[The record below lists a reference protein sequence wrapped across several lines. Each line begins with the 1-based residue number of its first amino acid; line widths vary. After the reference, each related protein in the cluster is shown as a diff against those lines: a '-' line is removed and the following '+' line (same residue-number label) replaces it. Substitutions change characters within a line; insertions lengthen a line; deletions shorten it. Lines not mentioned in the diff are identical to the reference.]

1 MPHGV
6 VLRHVMARRHHG
18 RRNLRAI
25 YGSTDMAS
33 SNRDARAQGSGKL
46 LEGVRVLDLTNR
58 RGELAGR
65 LLADLGAEVWKV
77 EPPGGVD
84 SRHLPPFGPDGTSL
98 FWTAY
103 GAGKRCVQLD
113 LTSEAD
119 RSVLR
124 GWVTGADVVL
134 ESANPGELEALGIG
148 EAALREANPGL
159 IYVAITPYGQ
169 HGPKASWPAT
179 DLTLEAAGG
188 RLSIQGDPDRAPLPV
203 GFPQA
208 FLHAGAQAAADTIV
222 ALNER
227 GHSGLGQFL
236 DLSAQ
241 EAMWWTLMAAQGTPI
256 CIGEDPPGAGD
267 DRGPRAVGQG
277 PRTVHA
283 KDGLVTIAAGASPPG
298 TRTMFTWALAEA
310 RERGEAYDAA
320 LDDVDWDDWIPAY
333 RGGELGQA
341 QLDAINALLDD
352 FIGRRTKLELIDWA
366 LEGNLR
372 LGPLNTTRDLLEF
385 PQFRE
390 RGVFDSLAGAVQPA
404 KWVHPSRTPVG
415 PGETLATGGAP
426 AWTPREPAQV
436 TGAARS
442 GLAFEGLKVADFSW
456 VAAGPTV
463 AKALADHGA
472 TVVKVESSTRADLSR
487 TLAPHIDGEPGLN
500 RSYWSFLYA
509 TSKLSLQ
516 CHLGTPE
523 GRQLARQV
531 CDWADVVVESFSPGT
546 MERMGLDYATLSADR
561 DDLIM
566 FSTSMLGQTGPLSA
580 YAGFGQ
586 QASGF
591 CGLHAITGWPDRDP
605 CGVATPY
612 TDVIAPKFGIA
623 SLGAAILE
631 RARSGLGQHIDLAQ
645 AECSMLFLAPL
656 ILDESVNGRTA
667 LPTGFESPYA
677 APQGVLA
684 CTGTERY
691 VTVSVETDSQWRALC
706 SVVAGLGDGSEQEQV
721 RRDDGA
727 RILEVLA
734 TWCGARDAFEVERA
748 LTAAGVPASAVQRP
762 TDATRDPQFEARGFA
777 QTLPHGE
784 CGDVQH
790 WGFCTRFSAKQEMVR
805 TAPPCIGEHNDTVLR
820 EMLRLSD
827 SEIEALYRAGA
838 IE

>member
-1 MPHGV
+1 
-6 VLRHVMARRHHG
+6 
-18 RRNLRAI
+18 
-25 YGSTDMAS
+25 MAS
-33 SNRDARAQGSGKL
+33 TL
-46 LEGVRVLDLTNR
+46 LEGVSVLDLTNR

-65 LLADLGAEVWKV
+65 LLADLGAEVWKI
-77 EPPGGVD
+77 EPLGGVD
-84 SRHLPPFGPDGTSL
+84 SRRLPPFAPDGTSL
-98 FWTAY
+98 FWIAY
-103 GAGKRCVQLD
+103 GAGKRCIELD
-113 LTSEAD
+113 LSGAAD
-119 RSVLR
+119 RAR
-124 GWVTGADVVL
+124 FIEWAAAADVLL
-134 ESANPGELEALGIG
+134 ESADPGYFAGLGLG
-148 EAALREANPGL
+148 EAELRAKNPSL
-159 IYVAITPYGQ
+159 IYVAVTPYGQ
-169 HGPKASWPAT
+169 AGPKARWPAT

-188 RLSIQGDPDRAPLPV
+188 RLSIQGDPDRPPLPV

-208 FLHAGAQAAADTIV
+208 FLHAGAQAAADAIV

-227 GHSGLGQFL
+227 RQSGLGQFL

-267 DRGPRAVGQG
+267 DRGPRPLGQG
-277 PRTVHA
+277 PRTLPA

-298 TRTMFTWALAEA
+298 TRTMFTRALEEA
-310 RERGEAYDAA
+310 RASGATYDPS
-320 LDDVDWDDWIPAY
+320 LDSVDWDNWIPAY
-333 RGGELGQA
+333 RAGELDQS
-341 QLDAINALLDD
+341 QLDGINRLLDEY
-352 FIGRRTKLELIDWA
+352 IGRRTKLELVDWA
-366 LEGNLR
+366 LDGNLR

-390 RGVFDSLAGAVQPA
+390 RGVFDTLGGAVQPA
-404 KWVHPSRTPVG
+404 RWVHPSRTPVT
-415 PGETLATGGAP
+415 PTDSAP
-426 AWTPREPAQV
+426 ATDAPSFRPREQQAPETQ
-436 TGAARS
+436 RP
-442 GLAFEGLKVADFSW
+442 GLAFAGLKVADFSW

-472 TVVKVESSTRADLSR
+472 TVVKVESATRPDLSR

-523 GRQLARQV
+523 GRALARQV

-546 MERMGLDYATLSADR
+546 MERMGLDYATLSTDR

-591 CGLHAITGWPDRDP
+591 CGLHAITGWPDRQP

-631 RARSGLGQHIDLAQ
+631 RARSGRGQHIDLAQ

-656 ILDESVNGRTA
+656 ILDESVNGHTA
-667 LPTGFESPYA
+667 QPTGFDSAYA
-677 APQGVLA
+677 APQGVYA
-684 CTGTERY
+684 CAGTERY
-691 VTVSVETDSQWRALC
+691 AIVSVETDEQWHALC
-706 SVVAGLGDGSEQEQV
+706 GVIDGLGSGSEAEIDRRADDV
-721 RRDDGA
+721 RIQSVLRDWCVA
-727 RILEVLA
+727 R
-734 TWCGARDAFEVERA
+734 GPFEVERV
-748 LTAAGVPASAVQRP
+748 LTSAGVPAAAVQRP
-762 TDATRDPQFEARGFA
+762 TDVVADPQLEARGFA
-777 QTLPHGE
+777 QTLRHGE
-784 CGDVQH
+784 CGDVTH
-790 WGFCTRFSAKQEMVR
+790 WGFCTRFSAKPEMVR
-805 TAPPCIGEHNDTVLR
+805 TAPPCIGEHNEYALR
-820 EMLRLSD
+820 ELLGLPAA
-827 SEIEALYRAGA
+827 EVEALYAAGA